1 MSISTRKIAAKCGSR
16 ARGLQHHIN
25 RVEALYQNDLLTLTD
40 IHRIYSGAF
49 IQYYT
54 YLERMIEKL
63 FVGLL
68 MGDYVSTYSNVSALI
83 TINSYK
89 VAHDVIKGD
98 RRYVNWLPIDNTCM
112 RADAFF
118 SSGKPFSLLEG
129 RDKRVLNN
137 LTTLRNAIAHKSSAS
152 QKSFLNVYV
161 ESRPL
166 PPEQLRPA
174 GYLRGTHRAGQ
185 TRLEFLMS
193 DSIRVMNILCN

>member
-1 MSISTRKIAAKCGSR
+1 MSINTRKIASKCGSR
-16 ARGLQHHIN
+16 ARGLQQHIN
-25 RVEALYQNDLLTLTD
+25 RVEKLYQSDLVTLTD

-68 MGDYVSTYSNVSALI
+68 MGEYVSSHSNVGALVNV
-83 TINSYK
+83 NSYK
-89 VAHDVIKGD
+89 VAHDIIKGD
-98 RRYVNWLPIDNTCM
+98 RRYVDWLPIYKTCQ

-118 SSGKPFSLLEG
+118 SCGRPFSLLG
-129 RDKRVLNN
+129 TRDKNVLNN

-161 ESRPL
+161 QNRPL
-166 PPEQLRPA
+166 PPEQLRPS
-174 GYLRGTHRAGQ
+174 GYLRGTHRVSQ

-193 DSIRVMNILCN
+193 DSIRVMNFLCN